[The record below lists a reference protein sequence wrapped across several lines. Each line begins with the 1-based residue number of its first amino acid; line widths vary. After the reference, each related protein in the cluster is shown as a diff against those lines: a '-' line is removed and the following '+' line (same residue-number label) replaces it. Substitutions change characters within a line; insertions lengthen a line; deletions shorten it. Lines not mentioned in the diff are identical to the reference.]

1 MRTAEE
7 IKRIKLLNNLPP
19 IQNQNHARA
28 RATLFRQIMGLSFLE
43 NFTINNLPHQ
53 DFLLEISPADLE
65 SLTNTTACL
74 DFMVQEAQLFGY
86 TAEKLADSPGIRIF
100 NPIPSP

>member
-7 IKRIKLLNNLPP
+7 IRRIKLLNNLPP

-28 RATLFRQIMGLSFLE
+28 RATLSRQVMRLDFLE
-43 NFTINNLPHQ
+43 NFIINNLSYQ

-74 DFMVQEAQLFGY
+74 DFIVQEAQLLGF

>member
-7 IKRIKLLNNLPP
+7 IRRIKLTRNMPP

-28 RATLFRQIMGLSFLE
+28 RGALFRNITGMEFLE
-43 NFTINNLPHQ
+43 QFITNNLPHQ

-74 DFMVQEAQLFGY
+74 DFIVQEAQLLGF

>member
-7 IKRIKLLNNLPP
+7 IRRVKLTRNMPP
-19 IQNQNHARA
+19 LQNENHARA
-28 RATLFRQIMGLSFLE
+28 RFTLAQSIMRLDFSEEF
-43 NFTINNLPHQ
+43 IVNNLPHQ
-53 DFLLEISPADLE
+53 DILLQLSPADLE

-74 DFMVQEAQLFGY
+74 DFMVQEAQLLGY